1 MCWRSSQADVL
12 CGCTAM
18 IIQKQFSTINALVI
32 DDMSVQQTTLRGQL
46 GQLGIS
52 KVDVAA
58 NAEDATR
65 LIKSRRYN
73 LILCDFNLNQK
84 TDGQQLFEHLRDH
97 KLLPVDCLF
106 FMVTAESAYA
116 SVAAATE
123 HHPDAYLLK
132 PITASHIEDRLK
144 ALLEK
149 RDALLSITQQL
160 AKDDLPGAIQA
171 CDQILKAESRWTMAV
186 LQIKGKTLL
195 QLGKH
200 EEAKQAYRQALDR
213 RANLPWAQLGLARAH
228 KAAGQF
234 DQARQLA
241 QDIIQTPEGEK
252 NVAAYDVVAESMD
265 AQGDSQG
272 AMWVLRDAATVVPS
286 ARRQRLL
293 GESAYRNG
301 DLETAKECLQK
312 VAKATRG
319 SVIAQPQ
326 DTLLL
331 AQAMVDMGDCADAL
345 KLLAEAGKLYNNL
358 PAFGSVALAIQVQ
371 AQVKSG
377 ALDEAEKTIKRA
389 RETLRQ
395 TKADFATIALAK
407 AELMAGHEEEGL
419 KLLATAVSADHENP
433 KSKQMIANALRD
445 TGHQDKIERVINSS
459 SAAMQ
464 TRVQDARKLL
474 RDSQIDDAVLAI
486 ENAVRD
492 FPENTGVL
500 LQAAQINCMA
510 LRLKKEYNHNMVER
524 VRLYLSRL
532 EQLMPGNDRVTMMKR
547 YFRETLAGME
557 ATSPAH

>member
-1 MCWRSSQADVL
+1 MP
-12 CGCTAM
+12 
-18 IIQKQFSTINALVI
+18 IQTQFSNLHALVI

-46 GQLGIS
+46 GQLGIG
-52 KVDVAA
+52 KVDVSA
-58 NAEDATR
+58 NADDATR

-84 TDGQQLFEHLRDH
+84 TDGQQLFEHLRDNN
-97 KLLPVDCLF
+97 LLPADCLF
-106 FMVTAESAYA
+106 FMVTAESGYA
-116 SVAAATE
+116 SVASATE

-149 RDALLSITQQL
+149 RDALLPISQKL
-160 AKDDLPGAIQA
+160 AKDDLPGAILA
-171 CDQILKAESRWTMAV
+171 CDQILKTENRWTMAV

-200 EEAKQAYRQALDR
+200 DEAKQAYRQALDK

-234 DQARQLA
+234 DEARQLA
-241 QDIIQTPEGEK
+241 QAIIQTPEGEK

-265 AQGDSQG
+265 AQGDAQG
-272 AMWVLRDAATVVPS
+272 AMWVLRDAAAVVPS

-301 DLETAKECLQK
+301 DLDTAKECLQK
-312 VAKATRG
+312 VAKATKG

-326 DTLLL
+326 DSLLL
-331 AQAMVDMGDCADAL
+331 AQAMVDMGDSAEAL
-345 KLLAEAGKLYNNL
+345 KLLADANNLYKNL

-377 ALDEAEKTIKRA
+377 AKDEAEKTLKRA
-389 RETLRQ
+389 RETLRKG
-395 TKADFATIALAK
+395 KADFATIALAK

-419 KLLATAVSADHENP
+419 KLLATAVSSDHENP
-433 KSKQMIANALRD
+433 KTKQMIGNALRN
-445 TGHQDKIERVINSS
+445 TGHEDKIDRIVNSS
-459 SAAMQ
+459 SAVMQ

-474 RDSQIDDAVLAI
+474 RDSQIDEAVLAI
-486 ENAVRD
+486 EKAVSD
-492 FPENTGVL
+492 YPENTGVL

-510 LRLKKEYNHNMVER
+510 LRLKKDYNVNMVER
-524 VRLYLSRL
+524 VRLYLNRL
-532 EQLMPGNDRVTMMKR
+532 DQLMPAHDRVTMMKR
-547 YFRETLAGME
+547 YFRETLAAME
-557 ATSPAH
+557 ATSAAH

>member
-1 MCWRSSQADVL
+1 MP
-12 CGCTAM
+12 
-18 IIQKQFSTINALVI
+18 IQTQFSNLQALVI

-46 GQLGIS
+46 GQLGIG

-73 LILCDFNLNQK
+73 LILCDFNLNHK
-84 TDGQQLFEHLRDH
+84 TDGQQLFEHLRDN
-97 KLLPVDCLF
+97 KLLPADCLF
-106 FMVTAESAYA
+106 FMVTAESGYA
-116 SVAAATE
+116 SVASATE

-149 RDALLSITQQL
+149 RDALLSISQKL
-160 AKDDLPGAIQA
+160 AKDDLTGAILA
-171 CDQILKAESRWTMAV
+171 CDLLLKTENRWTMAV

-195 QLGKH
+195 ELGKH
-200 EEAKQAYRQALDR
+200 EDAKQVYRQALDK

-234 DQARQLA
+234 DEARQLA
-241 QDIIQTPEGEK
+241 QNIIETPEGQK

-265 AQGDSQG
+265 AQGDAQG
-272 AMWVLRDAATVVPS
+272 AMWVLRDAAAVVPS
-286 ARRQRLL
+286 SRRQRLL

-326 DTLLL
+326 DSLLL
-331 AQAMVDMGDCADAL
+331 AQTMVDMGDSAEAL
-345 KLLAEAGKLYNNL
+345 KLLTEANNL
-358 PAFGSVALAIQVQ
+358 YKSLPTFGSVALAIQVQ

-377 ALDEAEKTIKRA
+377 AKDEAEKTLKRA
-389 RETLRQ
+389 RETLRKG
-395 TKADFATIALAK
+395 KADFATIALAK
-407 AELMAGHEEEGL
+407 AELMAGHEDEGF
-419 KLLATAVSADHENP
+419 KLLATAVSSDHENP
-433 KSKQMIANALRD
+433 KTKQMIGNALRD
-445 TGHQDKIERVINSS
+445 TGHEDKIERIINSS
-459 SAAMQ
+459 SAVMQ

-474 RDSQIDDAVLAI
+474 RDSQIDEAVLAI
-486 ENAVRD
+486 EKAVSD
-492 FPENTGVL
+492 YPENTGVL

-510 LRLKKEYNHNMVER
+510 LRLKKEHNVNMVER
-524 VRLYLSRL
+524 VRLYLNRL
-532 EQLMPGNDRVTMMKR
+532 DQLMPANDRVTMMKR
-547 YFRETLAGME
+547 YFRETLTAME
-557 ATSPAH
+557 AAPAAH

>member
-1 MCWRSSQADVL
+1 MATQ
-12 CGCTAM
+12 T
-18 IIQKQFSTINALVI
+18 QFSTIQALVI

-46 GQLGIS
+46 GQLGITR
-52 KVDVAA
+52 VDVAA
-58 NAEDATR
+58 NAEDAAR
-65 LIKSRRYN
+65 QIRSRRYN
-73 LILCDFNLNQK
+73 LILCDYNLNQK
-84 TDGQQLFEHLRDH
+84 TDGQQLFEHLRDT
-97 KLLPVDCLF
+97 KLLPADCLF

-144 ALLEK
+144 TLLEK
-149 RDALLSITQQL
+149 RDALLPITQKL
-160 AKDDLPGAIQA
+160 AKDDLLGAVQA
-171 CDQILKAESRWTMAV
+171 CDQSLKTENRWTMAV

-200 EEAKQAYRQALDR
+200 EDAKQTYRQALDK

-234 DQARQLA
+234 DEARQLA

-265 AQGDSQG
+265 AKGDAQG

-301 DLETAKECLQK
+301 DLDTAKECMQK

-331 AQAMVDMGDCADAL
+331 AQAMVDLGESAEAL
-345 KLLAEAGKLYNNL
+345 KLLAEGSSLYRNL

-371 AQVKSG
+371 AQVKAG
-377 ALDEAEKTIKRA
+377 TPDEAEKTLKRA

-395 TKADFATIALAK
+395 GKADFATIALAK

-419 KLLATAVSADHENP
+419 KLLATAVSSDHENP
-433 KSKQMIANALRD
+433 KTKQMIGNALRE
-445 TGHQDKIERVINSS
+445 TGHEDKIDRIINTA

-464 TRVQDARKLL
+464 ARVQDARKLL
-474 RDSQIDDAVLAI
+474 RDSQIDEAVAAI
-486 ENAVRD
+486 ETAVRD
-492 FPENTGVL
+492 YPENTGVL
-500 LQAAQINCMA
+500 LQATQINCMA
-510 LRLKKEYNHNMVER
+510 LRLKKEHNNEMVER
-524 VRLYLSRL
+524 VRLYLNRL

-547 YFRETLAGME
+547 YFRETLASME
-557 ATSPAH
+557 TASAHH

>member
-1 MCWRSSQADVL
+1 
-12 CGCTAM
+12 
-18 IIQKQFSTINALVI
+18 
-32 DDMSVQQTTLRGQL
+32 MSVQQTTLRGQL
-46 GQLGIS
+46 GQLGITR
-52 KVDVAA
+52 VDVAA
-58 NAEDATR
+58 NAEDAAR

-73 LILCDFNLNQK
+73 LILCDYNLNQK
-84 TDGQQLFEHLRDH
+84 TDGQQLFEHLRDSN
-97 KLLPVDCLF
+97 LLPVDCLF

-149 RDALLSITQQL
+149 RDALLPITQKL
-160 AKDDLPGAIQA
+160 AKEDLLGAVQA
-171 CDQILKAESRWTMAV
+171 CDQILKAENRWTMAA

-200 EEAKQAYRQALDR
+200 EEAKQTYRQALDK
-213 RANLPWAQLGLARAH
+213 RANLAWAQLGLARAH

-265 AQGDSQG
+265 AQGDAQG

-301 DLETAKECLQK
+301 DLDTAKECMQK

-331 AQAMVDMGDCADAL
+331 AQAMVDLGESAEAL
-345 KLLAEAGKLYNNL
+345 KLLAEGNTLYRNL

-371 AQVKSG
+371 AQVKAG
-377 ALDEAEKTIKRA
+377 TPDEAEKTLKRA
-389 RETLRQ
+389 RETLRKG
-395 TKADFATIALAK
+395 KADFATIALAK

-419 KLLATAVSADHENP
+419 ALLATAVSSDHENP
-433 KSKQMIANALRD
+433 KTKQMIGNALRE
-445 TGHQDKIERVINSS
+445 TGHEDKVDRIINTA

-474 RDSQIDDAVLAI
+474 RDSQIDEAVTAI
-486 ENAVRD
+486 ETAVRD
-492 FPENTGVL
+492 YPENTGVL

-510 LRLKKEYNHNMVER
+510 LRLKKEYNQAMVER
-524 VRLYLSRL
+524 VRLYLNRL
-532 EQLMPGNDRVTMMKR
+532 EQLLPANDRVTMMKR
-547 YFRETLAGME
+547 YFRETLASME
-557 ATSPAH
+557 PASAAH